1 MTPLRAFLDRAGM
14 EMIEGLRVDSHG
26 GSLRVIAQHAGGPHP
41 VANSVAELM
50 ALEEELGLGRAATWK
65 DFAKRIDALKNELNS
80 LIGGL
85 KAAGKTVA
93 GYGAPAK
100 ATTLMH
106 HFGLGPDVIDFIV
119 DDSPL
124 KQGLYTPGHH
134 IPVLPSSVLE
144 ERRPDYLLILA
155 WNFAGPIMEKQA
167 AYKASGGHFIV
178 PLPTVEVH

>member
-1 MTPLRAFLDRAGM
+1 MG
-14 EMIEGLRVDSHG
+14 
-26 GSLRVIAQHAGGPHP
+26 
-41 VANSVAELM
+41 
-50 ALEEELGLGRAATWK
+50 
-65 DFAKRIDALKNELNS
+65 S

-106 HFGLGPDVIDFIV
+106 HFGLGPEVIDFIV

-134 IPVLPSSVLE
+134 IPVLSPAAID

-155 WNFAGPIMEKQA
+155 WNFVA
-167 AYKASGGHFIV
+167 AV
-178 PLPTVEVH
+178 QTVEIITPMDSLSGWQELG